1 MANNVE
7 LTREEIEH
15 HNLSATHLSDSA
27 DTYICVACK
36 RRVSWEDSYSDKKR
50 NLHCTQ
56 CVEKLAK
63 QHNMSTTSYLLD
75 HIWNT

>member
-1 MANNVE
+1 MADIVE
-7 LTREEIEH
+7 LTREEIEN
-15 HNLSATHLSDSA
+15 HNLSAVHRSSNA
-27 DTYICVACK
+27 DTYICVHCQ

-50 NLHCTQ
+50 NLHCSR

-63 QHNMSTTSYLLD
+63 QHNVPTTSYLID